1 MGVQTIFNFFPKFAY
16 NLIIV
21 LYQTEVTKWY
31 RFIQMQCTYS
41 YKATYIQS
49 CTVYSKL
56 ENWKNC
62 FKKYQL
68 MINDCMYDGTG
79 AYLTH

>member
-31 RFIQMQCTYS
+31 RFIQM
-41 YKATYIQS
+41 
-49 CTVYSKL
+49 
-56 ENWKNC
+56 
-62 FKKYQL
+62 
-68 MINDCMYDGTG
+68 
-79 AYLTH
+79 